1 MGWYGDW
8 AAGWRMALALAAAV
22 VVIGALWWVS
32 VTAASK
38 YEARTSTAWAELN
51 TVWPLTQP
59 GFWKGQALVG
69 RQRKLYVAAACASV
83 ALIAALPPDR
93 PAAARCAAFQ
103 ARAAGGPSAVAAAYA
118 AATAG
123 AAGSTGD
130 DRGYARHRGMI
141 AKAWA
146 VALVTDHAPV
156 ATALAV
162 GGAIVVVLAAELA
175 AAVAVGPA
183 RHPALLADWWH
194 GLATL
199 TALVGILVADWLVT
213 LPRLAYS
220 NTADRKTVGAL
231 WDVAIL
237 WPRAVHP
244 LAPPCYAVRAV
255 PEVVDR
261 IRLLTGNPGSKPD
274 DEANFHA
281 QAGRPDLPRTRGL
294 TVPPGPCC

>member
-1 MGWYGDW
+1 MRGVPGT
-8 AAGWRMALALAAAV
+8 GGR
-22 VVIGALWWVS
+22 
-32 VTAASK
+32 
-38 YEARTSTAWAELN
+38 R
-51 TVWPLTQP
+51 PL
-59 GFWKGQALVG
+59 GGGRCLRRGHGRRGQ
-69 RQRKLYVAAACASV
+69 QR
-83 ALIAALPPDR
+83 
-93 PAAARCAAFQ
+93 
-103 ARAAGGPSAVAAAYA
+103 
-118 AATAG
+118 
-123 AAGSTGD
+123 GD
-130 DRGYARHRGMI
+130 DRGYARHRGVI
-141 AKAWA
+141 AKASA

-220 NTADRKTVGAL
+220 NTADRKTIGAL
-231 WDVAIL
+231 WDLAIL

-261 IRLLTGNPGSKPD
+261 IRLLTGNPGEQARRRGQLPRPGRAAGPAAYPRTHRAARPLLLTGYSQGSIIAP
-274 DEANFHA
+274 AVVA
-281 QAGRPDLPRTRGL
+281 QLPGKVLGRVALLTLACPARRLYGRAFPPLLRQASARGAGRAARREHHARPAAPA
-294 TVPPGPCC
+294 